1 MSFQILFFSEKKI
14 PKSIKVYDCFFDV
27 AVYFLIKNICYR
39 EFFSLCM
46 KERDDRKNSFMIT
59 THEDCF
65 IAFCMDFLKTS
76 VKISGLEKLT
86 RLLVS
91 NCFYDGGFDSD
102 EEDDE
107 KSSCININVDEQ
119 NINHFSFCCQKII
132 LNSFSEELRCITCI
146 DFF

>member
-1 MSFQILFFSEKKI
+1 
-14 PKSIKVYDCFFDV
+14 
-27 AVYFLIKNICYR
+27 
-39 EFFSLCM
+39 M

-65 IAFCMDFLKTS
+65 IASCMDFLKTS

-119 NINHFSFCCQKII
+119 NINRFSFCCQKII
-132 LNSFSEELRCITCI
+132 
-146 DFF
+146 